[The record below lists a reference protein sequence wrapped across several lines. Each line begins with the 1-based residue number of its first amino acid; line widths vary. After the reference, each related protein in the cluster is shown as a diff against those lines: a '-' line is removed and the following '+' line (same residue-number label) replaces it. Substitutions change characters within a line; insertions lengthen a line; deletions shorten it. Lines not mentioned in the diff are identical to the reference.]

1 MISSSSTVYK
11 LSTDEYEI
19 MGVVEDSESNS
30 EYTEEILVT
39 IQNNLVDIHTVGVY
53 ILLSLGMLIGVGV
66 ILCWKR

>member
-30 EYTEEILVT
+30 EYTEEVLVT
-39 IQNNLVDIHTVGVY
+39 IQNNLVDIHTVSVY